1 MSGWRGE
8 LRATAAAIGSLAVL
22 VGLLYPLAGW
32 LLSHGLFPDKA
43 DGSWVARGGAAVG
56 SRLIGQPFTAPGYFH
71 PRPSAAGE
79 GYDPLHSGGSN
90 LGPTSERLVEGIAG
104 RVAAYRA
111 ENALPDDAMVPA
123 DAVTASGS
131 GLDPHISLENARRQA
146 ARIARARGTTEA
158 AVFRL
163 IESAAEGRALG
174 ILGEPRVNVLL
185 LNLSLDGAAHGG
197 N

>member
-1 MSGWRGE
+1 MNEWRRE
-8 LRATAAAIGSLAVL
+8 LRAAATAVGSLAVL
-22 VGLLYPLAGW
+22 AGLFYPLAGW
-32 LLSHGLFPDKA
+32 LLSNGLFPDKA
-43 DGSWVARGGAAVG
+43 DGSWVARGGADVG
-56 SRLIGQPFTAPGYFH
+56 SRLIGQAFTAPVYFH

-90 LGPTSERLVEGIAG
+90 LGPTSMRLVEEIAG

-111 ENALPDDAMVPA
+111 ENGLPDEATVPA
-123 DAVTASGS
+123 DAVTASAS

-146 ARIARARGTTEA
+146 SRIARARRTTEA

-163 IESAAEGRALG
+163 IESTAEGRVLG

-197 N
+197 H